1 MRSRRSAGL
10 RFVHALYGVTIAF
23 SLPGL
28 DGRAVE
34 VAITN
39 GSFEIPI
46 LSESQMSEGSPVG
59 WLGNGII
66 TVMNPADDFFNGSSD
81 AGPGPSTLDGRNAV
95 AINYGGELIYEDPT
109 LLTQPNFIYT
119 LTVLAG
125 HRSGVPFGNGSVSL
139 LAGPTLLTVGIPNP
153 PSGIFVPFSL
163 SYTSPP
169 AGPTIGQPLRI
180 KLEAPSAESQVW
192 FDNVHLNAQDQYCSP
207 HRARATAQLF
217 NGIFVGATLIDFG
230 CGYTNPPTV
239 TIQGGGGTGATATAR
254 IFAGSV
260 TEIRVT
266 SGGCCYTNLPTI
278 IIDSPPRPARLAI
291 RVSKVMVTAD
301 VIQGRRYL
309 VESSFDS
316 ATWTPTGPA
325 VTASSDILK
334 EEFDVNVT
342 GQFFRIRQVL
352 P

>member
-1 MRSRRSAGL
+1 MRSRRSAGS
-10 RFVHALYGVTIAF
+10 RFVRALWGVAIAF
-23 SLPGL
+23 RLLGL
-28 DGRAVE
+28 DCRAFE
-34 VAITN
+34 VPITN
-39 GSFEIPI
+39 GSFENPI

-59 WLGNGII
+59 WLGSGII
-66 TVMNPADDFFNGSSD
+66 TVMNPSEDFFNGSADSGS
-81 AGPGPSTLDGRNAV
+81 GPNTLDGRNAI
-95 AINYGGELIYEDPT
+95 AINYGGELIYEEPT

-139 LAGPTLLTVGIPNP
+139 LAGSTLLAVGIPNP

-163 SYTSPP
+163 AYTSPP
-169 AGPTIGQPLRI
+169 AGPLIGQPLKI
-180 KLEAPSAESQVW
+180 KFEAPNAESQAW
-192 FDNVHLNAQDQYCSP
+192 FDNVHLNADDQYCSP

-217 NGIFVGATLIDFG
+217 NGIFVGATMIDFG
-230 CGYTNPPTV
+230 CGYTNPPIV

-254 IFAGSV
+254 LLAGSV

-325 VTASSDILK
+325 VTASSDLFE

-342 GQFFRIRQVL
+342 GKFFRFRQIL